1 MKAHTFETTN
11 QILIKIQYMF
21 ILIINITNIY
31 ILSKKKYIYELRLKD
46 RANCRGMTIYNLE
59 NKIVEINQ
67 NVILIMKIII
77 MLNLNH

>member
-1 MKAHTFETTN
+1 
-11 QILIKIQYMF
+11 MF

-31 ILSKKKYIYELRLKD
+31 ILFKKKYIYELRLKD
-46 RANCRGMTIYNLE
+46 RANCRGMTIYYLE

>member
-1 MKAHTFETTN
+1 MKAYIFEIIN

-31 ILSKKKYIYELRLKD
+31 ILFKKKYIYELRFKD
-46 RANCRGMTIYNLE
+46 RANYRGMTIYNLE